1 MRPPVLDASQRAVV
15 EHTDGAL
22 LVLAGPGT
30 GKTTT
35 LVEAVAARVEAGAD
49 PERLLVLTFSR
60 KAAVELR
67 DRMAARL
74 GGRRPPQ
81 ATTFHSYCYAL
92 VRAHQDADLFAE
104 PLRLLSG
111 PEQDL
116 AVRELLAGQID
127 LAKLGLGHVRWPDEL
142 RACLTTRGFADEVR
156 AVIARSRELGLGPEA
171 LGAFARRVGR
181 PDWGAAAG
189 FLAEYLDVMDL
200 QGVLDYTELVHRA
213 VLLTE
218 SAPPGTLPGY
228 DAVFV
233 DEYQDTDPAQVRL
246 LRGLTAGTAATVVA
260 FGDPDQSIYA
270 FRGAD
275 VNGIL
280 DFPATFGAAVRVL
293 DTSRR
298 SGAALLAATRLL
310 TQRMPLPRLPAD
322 RVRAH
327 RALAPVRD
335 GGRVEVHTYPT
346 PSTETDNIADLLRR
360 AHLEDGVPWHD
371 MAVLTRS
378 AAPLPALRRA
388 LTSAGVPVETDAADT
403 PLRHEPAVAP
413 LLLALRAAATAAGE
427 GASGA
432 APGAGEDPAGPLPA
446 AGEGPG
452 AERAAHGGAAP
463 AGGGV
468 HGDAGQGPGAERA
481 AHGGAAPA
489 GGGVHGDAGGPAAG
503 EGPGAERAAHGGA
516 APAGG
521 GVHGD
526 AGVTSPAGGG
536 AGAGHGGVF
545 DAPTSQDEG
554 PRPGLS
560 QALADAAPGAGQ
572 GPEAPALGGAAP
584 AHGGVEGDV
593 GVASPAGAGTVVAGD
608 GGGEGE
614 AGVGAPADG
623 EAGLGQGLGTVPA
636 GDGRVPDASSAADAG
651 RGPGV
656 PAGGKGVSQGLAG
669 AVPGVGQGPEA
680 SALGGAAPAGGEAGA
695 GDRPGTAAPED
706 RGGEGDADVAAPADG
721 EMRPGQRPG
730 TVPDGDGGVADAPS
744 AADAGRRPGVPAGD
758 APQAGHGPEAP
769 AAGVPGTG
777 TDPAAPGTGTDPA
790 VPAADPDPSAP
801 RTAAD
806 STPWL
811 DTETAVALLA
821 SPLGGMDPADLRRLG
836 RALRDEERAGGNRV
850 PAPSDVLLARAVAEP
865 ERLVAHD
872 QTYARGARRLGEL
885 LRAARNKLAAGGT
898 AEEALWLLWNGTPW
912 PGRLERASLRG
923 GPAGRNADRDL
934 DAVCALFETAARA
947 EDRVGGRGAL
957 NFLEELDAQDIAAD
971 TLTRRHTRP
980 DAVRLMT
987 AHRSKGLEW
996 GLVVVAGVQEG
1007 LWPDLRR
1014 RGSLLEA
1021 DRIGRDGLAEPLT
1034 PGALLAEER
1043 RLFYVAAT
1051 RARDRLV
1058 VTAVKAPA
1066 EDGDQPS
1073 RFLTELG
1080 VEPKEVTGRPRR
1092 PLAVAA
1098 LVAELRATTVDPAAS
1113 PELRA
1118 AAAERLATLAA
1129 LTDEDGN
1136 PLVPAAHPDRWWGLA
1151 EPTRSEV
1158 PLRDRDRPVALS
1170 GSALDQ
1176 LAHTCALQW
1185 FLGREVK
1192 ADAPATAAQGFG
1204 NVVHVLADE
1213 VASGRTPA
1221 DLDVLMA
1228 RLDSVWDALAF
1239 DAPWKSAQ
1247 EKQNARIALERF
1259 LRWHVMDRGAGRTPA
1274 ATEHEFDVTLGA
1286 GPYQVRI
1293 RGSMDR
1299 VEADE
1304 QGRAYVVD
1312 FKTGKSAPTRDEV
1325 AHHPQLAVYQ
1335 LAVREGAVDEVF
1347 GGRTPEPGGAE
1358 LVHLRQAAPK
1368 KEGGDALPKV
1378 QAQEPPDGEWI
1389 GDLLATAAG
1398 RVLDERFTPTAGQHC
1413 TTCSFRAS
1421 CSARPEGR
1429 QVVE

>member
-1 MRPPVLDASQRAVV
+1 MRTAPAPVRPPVLDAAQRAVV
-15 EHTDGAL
+15 EHSGGPL

-35 LVEAVAARVEAGAD
+35 LVEAVAARLEAGAD
-49 PERLLVLTFSR
+49 PERILVLTFSR

-92 VRAHQDADLFAE
+92 IRAHQDAELFAE

-127 LAKLGLGHVRWPDEL
+127 LEKAGLGRVSWPDEL

-156 AVIARSRELGLGPEA
+156 AVLARSRELGLGPRA
-171 LGAFARRVGR
+171 LEEFARRVGR
-181 PDWGAAAG
+181 PDWRAAAG

-213 VLLTE
+213 VLLAE
-218 SAPPGTLPGY
+218 SADPAELPGY
-228 DAVFV
+228 DAIFV
-233 DEYQDTDPAQVRL
+233 DEYQDTDPSQVRL
-246 LRGLTAGTAATVVA
+246 LRALAAGGRPDVLA

-280 DFPATFGAAVRVL
+280 DFPAAFGGTVRVL

-322 RVRAH
+322 KVRAH
-327 RALAPVRD
+327 RALTPVRD
-335 GGRVEVHTYPT
+335 GGRAEVYTYPT
-346 PSTETDNIADLLRR
+346 ASTETDNIADLLRR
-360 AHLEDGVPWHD
+360 AHLEDGVPWHE
-371 MAVLTRS
+371 MAVLTR
-378 AAPLPALRRA
+378 AAAHLPSLRRA

-413 LLLALRAAATAAGE
+413 LLLALRAAATATGPGAEPEAGT
-427 GASGA
+427 GAELGA
-432 APGAGEDPAGPLPA
+432 GVAPGAGAH
-446 AGEGPG
+446 
-452 AERAAHGGAAP
+452 AE
-463 AGGGV
+463 
-468 HGDAGQGPGAERA
+468 
-481 AHGGAAPA
+481 
-489 GGGVHGDAGGPAAG
+489 
-503 EGPGAERAAHGGA
+503 
-516 APAGG
+516 
-521 GVHGD
+521 
-526 AGVTSPAGGG
+526 
-536 AGAGHGGVF
+536 
-545 DAPTSQDEG
+545 
-554 PRPGLS
+554 L
-560 QALADAAPGAGQ
+560 
-572 GPEAPALGGAAP
+572 
-584 AHGGVEGDV
+584 
-593 GVASPAGAGTVVAGD
+593 AGD
-608 GGGEGE
+608 S
-614 AGVGAPADG
+614 GV
-623 EAGLGQGLGTVPA
+623 
-636 GDGRVPDASSAADAG
+636 DA
-651 RGPGV
+651 
-656 PAGGKGVSQGLAG
+656 
-669 AVPGVGQGPEA
+669 
-680 SALGGAAPAGGEAGA
+680 
-695 GDRPGTAAPED
+695 
-706 RGGEGDADVAAPADG
+706 
-721 EMRPGQRPG
+721 
-730 TVPDGDGGVADAPS
+730 
-744 AADAGRRPGVPAGD
+744 
-758 APQAGHGPEAP
+758 H
-769 AAGVPGTG
+769 
-777 TDPAAPGTGTDPA
+777 
-790 VPAADPDPSAP
+790 ADPDPAP
-801 RTAAD
+801 GTHPAP
-806 STPWL
+806 SWL
-811 DTETAVALLA
+811 DVETAVALLA
-821 SPLGGMDPADLRRLG
+821 SPLAGMDPADLRRLG
-836 RALRDEERAGGNRV
+836 RALRDEERAAGNAV
-850 PAPSDVLLARAVAEP
+850 PAPSDVLLARALAEP

-872 QTYARGARRLGEL
+872 RSYAKGARRLGEL
-885 LRAARNKLAAGGT
+885 LRAARARLAAGGT
-898 AEEALWLLWNGTPW
+898 AEEALWLLWDGTPW
-912 PGRLERASLRG
+912 PGRLERAALRG

-996 GLVVVAGVQEG
+996 SLVVVAGVQEG

-1021 DRIGRDGLAEPLT
+1021 DRIGRDGIAEPLP

-1080 VEPKEVTGRPRR
+1080 VEAKDVTGRPRR

-1098 LVAELRATTVDPAAS
+1098 LVAELRATTVDPDAS

-1118 AAAERLATLAA
+1118 AAAERLARLAS
-1129 LTDEDGN
+1129 LTDDEGA

-1151 EPTRSEV
+1151 EPTRSAV

-1247 EKQNARIALERF
+1247 EKENARVALERF
-1259 LRWHVMDRGAGRTPA
+1259 LRWHVMDRGGRTPV
-1274 ATEHEFDVTLGA
+1274 ATEHDFDVTLAA
-1286 GPYQVRI
+1286 GDYEVRI
-1293 RGSMDR
+1293 RGSIDR

-1312 FKTGKSAPTRDEV
+1312 FKTGKSAPTKDEV
-1325 AHHPQLAVYQ
+1325 AQHPQLAVYQ
-1335 LAVREGAVDEVF
+1335 LAVREGALDEVF

-1358 LVHLRQAAPK
+1358 LVQLRQAAPK

-1378 QAQEPPDGEWI
+1378 QAQEPLAGEWV
-1389 GDLLATAAG
+1389 GDLLASAAG
-1398 RVLDERFTPTAGQHC
+1398 RVLDERFTPTTGQHC
-1413 TTCSFRAS
+1413 TTCAFRAS

-1429 QVVE
+1429 HVVD